1 MTKFI
6 PVRIAVLHPKF
17 IDKLLHVKAQ
27 PRPVGTEKLLQPES
41 PRDSWRLFGLSQV
54 SAVVA

>member
-17 IDKLLHVKAQ
+17 IGKLLHVKAQ
-27 PRPVGTEKLLQPES
+27 PRPVATEKLAQTGELLKDKDLLQ
-41 PRDSWRLFGLSQV
+41 RLREAGL
-54 SAVVA
+54 

>member
-17 IDKLLHVKAQ
+17 IGKLLHVKAQ
-27 PRPVGTEKLLQPES
+27 PRPVGTEKLLQPGEL
-41 PRDSWRLFGLSQV
+41 PKDKDLLQRLREAGL
-54 SAVVA
+54 